1 MKKKKDKNN
10 NEREIIG
17 KKKFN
22 YKLLLILIFNTIII
36 FSIYRLGVMMEYEPI
51 LWIYFAAAL
60 LFSLAYIIYN
70 RGLSRRN
77 ITPDMLPDTW
87 SPIQKQKFFD
97 EDKKWK
103 EKSKWMLT
111 ILFPLIITF
120 MYELLDLFFFEN
132 LKFIFPALF

>member
-132 LKFIFPALF
+132 LKFIFPGLF